1 MQLQCNDYV
10 LFDTIIFTWTLF
22 KATDYYPR
30 PHSHLS
36 PGILSPIAVCMFPPH
51 FYPQLRIVKCW
62 LNNTPRSLCLCE
74 KWELWNITWITPMV
88 HRRTM
93 LYLCTWKSESPVFKQ
108 GLHPIAHPISECVS
122 CLNSVLFFD
131 PKTQLSSFTT
141 RLIHQLC
148 LHSYNIVI
156 RPTHAVVGHNSE

>member
-1 MQLQCNDYV
+1 MTMYSLTLLYSHEHCSRPQIIIQGHILTCHLVSSPLLQCACFR
-10 LFDTIIFTWTLF
+10 LT
-22 KATDYYPR
+22 
-30 PHSHLS
+30 
-36 PGILSPIAVCMFPPH
+36 
-51 FYPQLRIVKCW
+51 FYPQLGIMKCW

-93 LYLCTWKSESPVFKQ
+93 LYLCTWKKSESPVFKQ
-108 GLHPIAHPISECVS
+108 GLH
-122 CLNSVLFFD
+122 LNSVLFFFD
-131 PKTQLSSFTT
+131 PKAQLSSFTT
-141 RLIHQLC
+141 RLIYQLC

>member
-1 MQLQCNDYV
+1 MNTVQGHRLLSKDTFSPVTWCPLPYCYV
-10 LFDTIIFTWTLF
+10 
-22 KATDYYPR
+22 
-30 PHSHLS
+30 HVSSSLS
-36 PGILSPIAVCMFPPH
+36 T
-51 FYPQLRIVKCW
+51 PQLGIVKCW

-93 LYLCTWKSESPVFKQ
+93 LYLCTWKKSVSPVFKQ
-108 GLHPIAHPISECVS
+108 GLRTIAHPMSECVS
-122 CLNSVLFFD
+122 SLNSVFVIFFTR
-131 PKTQLSSFTT
+131 KAQLPSFTT
-141 RLIHQLC
+141 RLIYQLC